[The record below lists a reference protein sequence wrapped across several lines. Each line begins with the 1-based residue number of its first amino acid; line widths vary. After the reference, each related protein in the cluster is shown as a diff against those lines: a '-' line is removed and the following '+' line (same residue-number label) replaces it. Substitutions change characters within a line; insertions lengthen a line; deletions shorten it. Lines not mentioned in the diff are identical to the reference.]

1 MLLISLLFAAAQDQK
16 LDNAVQSLTRSS
28 IELAEAAS
36 NYGALKV
43 IFGIFMVLVLVLVV
57 MFMYTIWN
65 LNKKISVVSES
76 SSKVTEF
83 FDGAADSTIGVTEA
97 QILIRREFN
106 CLGHILKY
114 AILRTRLENHIDNKE
129 SVIKKVDILVNN
141 EYSELCGLMSNFNC
155 DGKSLSTIFELQDNE
170 AIKDMVI
177 EQIYI
182 PKDQFS
188 ISNMDQSVS
197 MYLNG
202 LKLMYLK
209 NYNHGTKI
217 ITDH

>member
-1 MLLISLLFAAAQDQK
+1 MPLISLLFALAQDQK
-16 LDNAVQSLTRSS
+16 LDNAVQSLTKSS

-76 SSKVTEF
+76 SSKVISEF

-114 AILRTRLENHIDNKE
+114 AILRIRLENHIDNKE
-129 SVIKKVDILVNN
+129 SIVKKVDILVNN

-209 NYNHGTKI
+209 KL
-217 ITDH
+217 

>member
-1 MLLISLLFAAAQDQK
+1 MPLISLLLFAAAQDQK
-16 LDNAVQSLTRSS
+16 LDHAVQSLTRSS
-28 IELAEAAS
+28 LELAEAAS

-114 AILRTRLENHIDNKE
+114 AILRIRLENNIDKKE
-129 SVIKKVDILVNN
+129 LVIKKVDILVNN

-209 NYNHGTKI
+209 KL
-217 ITDH
+217 

>member
-1 MLLISLLFAAAQDQK
+1 MPLISLLFAAAQDQK

-114 AILRTRLENHIDNKE
+114 VILRIRLENHIDNKE

-197 MYLNG
+197 MYLNE

-209 NYNHGTKI
+209 KL
-217 ITDH
+217 

>member
-1 MLLISLLFAAAQDQK
+1 MPLISLLFAAAQDQK
-16 LDNAVQSLTRSS
+16 LDHAVQSLTRSS

-65 LNKKISVVSES
+65 LNKKVSVVSES

-83 FDGAADSTIGVTEA
+83 FEGAADSTIGVTEA

-106 CLGHILKY
+106 CLGYILKY
-114 AILRTRLENHIDNKE
+114 AILRIRLENHIDNKE

-209 NYNHGTKI
+209 KL
-217 ITDH
+217 

>member
-1 MLLISLLFAAAQDQK
+1 MPLISLLFAAAQDQK

-76 SSKVTEF
+76 SSKITEF

-106 CLGHILKY
+106 CLGYILKY
-114 AILRTRLENHIDNKE
+114 AILLIRLENHIDNKE

-155 DGKSLSTIFELQDNE
+155 NGKSLSTIFELQDNE

-209 NYNHGTKI
+209 KL
-217 ITDH
+217 

>member
-83 FDGAADSTIGVTEA
+83 FHGAADSTIGVTEA

-209 NYNHGTKI
+209 KL
-217 ITDH
+217 

>member
-1 MLLISLLFAAAQDQK
+1 MPLISLLFAAAQDQK

-76 SSKVTEF
+76 SSKITEF
-83 FDGAADSTIGVTEA
+83 FDGAADSIIGVTEA

-106 CLGHILKY
+106 CLGYILKY
-114 AILRTRLENHIDNKE
+114 AILRIRLENHIDNKE

-177 EQIYI
+177 EQIYL

-209 NYNHGTKI
+209 KL
-217 ITDH
+217 

>member
-1 MLLISLLFAAAQDQK
+1 MPLISLLFAAAQDQK

-76 SSKVTEF
+76 SSKITEF

-97 QILIRREFN
+97 QVLIRREFN
-106 CLGHILKY
+106 CLGYILKY
-114 AILRTRLENHIDNKE
+114 AILRIRLENHIDNKE

-155 DGKSLSTIFELQDNE
+155 DGKSLSTVFELQDNE

-209 NYNHGTKI
+209 KL
-217 ITDH
+217 

>member
-1 MLLISLLFAAAQDQK
+1 MLSMPLISFLFSTAQEDPK
-16 LDNAVQSLTRSS
+16 LDRAVQSLTQSS

-43 IFGIFMVLVLVLVV
+43 IFGIFLVLVLVMV
-57 MFMYTIWN
+57 IMFIYTIWN
-65 LNKKISVVSES
+65 LNKKISIVSES
-76 SSKVTEF
+76 SQRVEEF
-83 FDGAADSTIGVTEA
+83 FGGAADSTVGITEA
-97 QILIRREFN
+97 QILISKGFS
-106 CLGHILKY
+106 CLDRILKY
-114 AILRTRLENHIDNKE
+114 AILRIRFENHIDNKE
-129 SVIKKVDILVNN
+129 FTIKKVESLVNN
-141 EYSELCGLMSNFNC
+141 EYSELYELLSNFTC
-155 DGKSLSTIFELQDNE
+155 KGKSLSNIFEPQDNE
-170 AIKDMVI
+170 AIKDLVI

-209 NYNHGTKI
+209 KL
-217 ITDH
+217 

>member
-1 MLLISLLFAAAQDQK
+1 MPLISLLFAAAQDQK

-76 SSKVTEF
+76 SSKITEF

-106 CLGHILKY
+106 CLGYILKY
-114 AILRTRLENHIDNKE
+114 AILRIRLENHIDNKE
-129 SVIKKVDILVNN
+129 LVIKKVDILVNN

-155 DGKSLSTIFELQDNE
+155 DGKSLSTVFELQDNE

-209 NYNHGTKI
+209 KL
-217 ITDH
+217 

>member
-1 MLLISLLFAAAQDQK
+1 MPLISLLFAAAQDQK

-76 SSKVTEF
+76 SSKITEF

-106 CLGHILKY
+106 CLGYILKY
-114 AILRTRLENHIDNKE
+114 AILRIRLENHIDNKE

-170 AIKDMVI
+170 VIKDMVI

-209 NYNHGTKI
+209 KL
-217 ITDH
+217 

>member
-1 MLLISLLFAAAQDQK
+1 MLNAPLIALLSSFAQEDPK
-16 LDNAVQSLTRSS
+16 LDHVVQSLTKSS

-43 IFGIFMVLVLVLVV
+43 IFGIFMVMVLVMVV
-57 MFMYTIWN
+57 MFVYTIWN
-65 LNKKISVVSES
+65 LNKKVTVVSES
-76 SSKVTEF
+76 SQQVKEF
-83 FDGAADSTIGVTEA
+83 FDGAADSTIGITEA
-97 QILIRREFN
+97 QILVRREFN

-114 AILRTRLENHIDNKE
+114 AILRIRFENHIDNKE
-129 SVIKKVDILVNN
+129 STVKKVESLVNN
-141 EYSELCGLMSNFNC
+141 EYFELCGLLSNFTCN
-155 DGKSLSTIFELQDNE
+155 GKSLVNIFEPQDNE

-182 PKDQFS
+182 PKDQFT
-188 ISNMDQSVS
+188 ISNMDQSVG

-209 NYNHGTKI
+209 KL
-217 ITDH
+217 

>member
-1 MLLISLLFAAAQDQK
+1 MPLISLLFAAAQDQK

-76 SSKVTEF
+76 SSKITEF

-106 CLGHILKY
+106 CLGYILKY
-114 AILRTRLENHIDNKE
+114 AILRIRFENHIDNKE

-209 NYNHGTKI
+209 KL
-217 ITDH
+217 

>member
-1 MLLISLLFAAAQDQK
+1 MPLITFLFATTQDQK

-57 MFMYTIWN
+57 MFIYTIWN
-65 LNKKISVVSES
+65 LNKKISIVSES
-76 SSKVTEF
+76 SSKITEF
-83 FDGAADSTIGVTEA
+83 FDGAADSTIGITEA

-106 CLGHILKY
+106 CLGYILKY
-114 AILRTRLENHIDNKE
+114 VILRIRLENNIDNKE

-155 DGKSLSTIFELQDNE
+155 NGKSISTIFELQDNE

-209 NYNHGTKI
+209 KL
-217 ITDH
+217 

>member
-1 MLLISLLFAAAQDQK
+1 MPLITFLFATTQDQK

-57 MFMYTIWN
+57 MFIYTIWN

-83 FDGAADSTIGVTEA
+83 FDGAADSTIGITEA

-106 CLGHILKY
+106 CLGYILKY
-114 AILRTRLENHIDNKE
+114 AILRIRLENHIDNKE

-209 NYNHGTKI
+209 KL
-217 ITDH
+217 

>member
-57 MFMYTIWN
+57 MFIYTICN

-114 AILRTRLENHIDNKE
+114 VILRIRLENHIDNKE

-209 NYNHGTKI
+209 KL
-217 ITDH
+217 

>member
-1 MLLISLLFAAAQDQK
+1 MPLISLLFAAAQDQK
-16 LDNAVQSLTRSS
+16 LDYAVQSLTRSS

-43 IFGIFMVLVLVLVV
+43 IFGIFIVLVLVLIV

-76 SSKVTEF
+76 SNKVIKF
-83 FDGAADSTIGVTEA
+83 FDGAADSIIGVTEA

-106 CLGHILKY
+106 CLGYILKY
-114 AILRTRLENHIDNKE
+114 AILRIRLENHIDNKE

-155 DGKSLSTIFELQDNE
+155 NGKSLSTLFELQDNE
-170 AIKDMVI
+170 AVKDMVI

-202 LKLMYLK
+202 LKLMYIKKL
-209 NYNHGTKI
+209 
-217 ITDH
+217 

>member
-1 MLLISLLFAAAQDQK
+1 MPLISLLFAAAQDQK
-16 LDNAVQSLTRSS
+16 LDHAVQSLTRSS

-76 SSKVTEF
+76 SSKITEF

-97 QILIRREFN
+97 QILIRREYN

-114 AILRTRLENHIDNKE
+114 VILRKRLENHIDNKE

-209 NYNHGTKI
+209 KL
-217 ITDH
+217 

>member
-1 MLLISLLFAAAQDQK
+1 MPLISLLFAAAQDQK
-16 LDNAVQSLTRSS
+16 LDHAVQSLTRSS
-28 IELAEAAS
+28 LELAEAAS

-57 MFMYTIWN
+57 MFIYTIWN

-141 EYSELCGLMSNFNC
+141 EYSELCGLMSNFSC

-209 NYNHGTKI
+209 KL
-217 ITDH
+217 

>member
-1 MLLISLLFAAAQDQK
+1 MPLISLLFAAAQDQK
-16 LDNAVQSLTRSS
+16 LDHAVQSLTRSS

-106 CLGHILKY
+106 CLGYILKY
-114 AILRTRLENHIDNKE
+114 AILRIRLENHIDNKE
-129 SVIKKVDILVNN
+129 SVIKKIDILVNN

-188 ISNMDQSVS
+188 ISNMDQSIS

-202 LKLMYLK
+202 LKLMYIKKL
-209 NYNHGTKI
+209 
-217 ITDH
+217 

>member
-1 MLLISLLFAAAQDQK
+1 MLSMPLISFLFSTAQEDPK
-16 LDNAVQSLTRSS
+16 LDHAVQSLTKSS

-43 IFGIFMVLVLVLVV
+43 IFGIFMVLVLVMV
-57 MFMYTIWN
+57 MMFIYTIWN
-65 LNKKISVVSES
+65 LNKKISIVSES
-76 SSKVTEF
+76 SQHVEEF
-83 FDGAADSTIGVTEA
+83 FDGAADSMVGITEA

-114 AILRTRLENHIDNKE
+114 AILRIRLENHIDNKE
-129 SVIKKVDILVNN
+129 STIKKVESLVNN
-141 EYSELCGLMSNFNC
+141 EYSELCGGLLSNFTCN
-155 DGKSLSTIFELQDNE
+155 GKSLSNIFEPQDIE
-170 AIKDMVI
+170 AIKDLVI

-197 MYLNG
+197 IYLNE
-202 LKLMYLK
+202 LKLIYLK
-209 NYNHGTKI
+209 KL
-217 ITDH
+217 

>member
-1 MLLISLLFAAAQDQK
+1 MPLISLLFALAQDQK
-16 LDNAVQSLTRSS
+16 LDNAVQSLTKSS

-43 IFGIFMVLVLVLVV
+43 IFGIFMVLILVLVV

-76 SSKVTEF
+76 SSKINEF

-106 CLGHILKY
+106 CLGYILKY
-114 AILRTRLENHIDNKE
+114 AILRIRLENHIDNKE
-129 SVIKKVDILVNN
+129 SIVKKVDILVNN

-202 LKLMYLK
+202 FKLMYLK
-209 NYNHGTKI
+209 KL
-217 ITDH
+217 

>member
-1 MLLISLLFAAAQDQK
+1 MLLTLLFAAAQDQK

-114 AILRTRLENHIDNKE
+114 VILRIRLENHIDNKE

-197 MYLNG
+197 MYLNE

-209 NYNHGTKI
+209 KL
-217 ITDH
+217 

>member
-1 MLLISLLFAAAQDQK
+1 MPLISLLFAAAKDQK

-76 SSKVTEF
+76 SSKITEF

-106 CLGHILKY
+106 CLGYILKY
-114 AILRTRLENHIDNKE
+114 AILRIRLENHIDNKE

-141 EYSELCGLMSNFNC
+141 EYSELCGLISNFNC

-209 NYNHGTKI
+209 KL
-217 ITDH
+217 

>member
-1 MLLISLLFAAAQDQK
+1 MPLISLLFAAAQDQK
-16 LDNAVQSLTRSS
+16 LDHAVQSLTRSS

-106 CLGHILKY
+106 CLGYILKY
-114 AILRTRLENHIDNKE
+114 AILRIRLENHIDNKE

-209 NYNHGTKI
+209 KL
-217 ITDH
+217 

>member
-1 MLLISLLFAAAQDQK
+1 MPLISLLFAAAQDQK

-57 MFMYTIWN
+57 MFIYTIWN

-106 CLGHILKY
+106 CLGYILKY
-114 AILRTRLENHIDNKE
+114 AILRIRLENHIDNKE

-155 DGKSLSTIFELQDNE
+155 DGKSLSTILELQDNE

-209 NYNHGTKI
+209 KL
-217 ITDH
+217 

>member
-1 MLLISLLFAAAQDQK
+1 MPLISLLFAAAQDQK

-76 SSKVTEF
+76 SSKITEF

-106 CLGHILKY
+106 CLGYILKY
-114 AILRTRLENHIDNKE
+114 AILRIRLENHIDNKE

-141 EYSELCGLMSNFNC
+141 EYSELCGLVSNFNC

-209 NYNHGTKI
+209 KL
-217 ITDH
+217 

>member
-114 AILRTRLENHIDNKE
+114 VILRIRLENHIDNKE

-155 DGKSLSTIFELQDNE
+155 NGKSLSTIFELQDNE
-170 AIKDMVI
+170 EIKDMVI

-209 NYNHGTKI
+209 KL
-217 ITDH
+217 

>member
-1 MLLISLLFAAAQDQK
+1 MPLITFLFATTQDLK

-57 MFMYTIWN
+57 MFIYTIWN
-65 LNKKISVVSES
+65 LNKKISAVSES
-76 SSKVTEF
+76 SHKVSEF
-83 FDGAADSTIGVTEA
+83 FDGAADSTIGITEA

-114 AILRTRLENHIDNKE
+114 VILCIRLENHIDNKE
-129 SVIKKVDILVNN
+129 SVVKKVDILVNN
-141 EYSELCGLMSNFNC
+141 EYSELCGLMSNFTC
-155 DGKSLSTIFELQDNE
+155 DGKPLSTIFELQDNE

-188 ISNMDQSVS
+188 ISNMDQLVS

-209 NYNHGTKI
+209 KL
-217 ITDH
+217 

>member
-1 MLLISLLFAAAQDQK
+1 MPLISLLFAAAQDQK

-76 SSKVTEF
+76 SSKITEF
-83 FDGAADSTIGVTEA
+83 FGGAADSTIGVTEA

-106 CLGHILKY
+106 CLGYILKY
-114 AILRTRLENHIDNKE
+114 AILRIRLENHIDNKE

-209 NYNHGTKI
+209 KL
-217 ITDH
+217 

>member
-106 CLGHILKY
+106 CLGYILKY
-114 AILRTRLENHIDNKE
+114 AILRIRLENHIDNKE

-197 MYLNG
+197 MYLNE

-209 NYNHGTKI
+209 KL
-217 ITDH
+217 

>member
-1 MLLISLLFAAAQDQK
+1 MFNAPLIALLSSFAQEDQK
-16 LDNAVQSLTRSS
+16 LNHAVQSLTKSS

-43 IFGIFMVLVLVLVV
+43 IFGIFMVLVLVMVV
-57 MFMYTIWN
+57 MFIYTIWN
-65 LNKKISVVSES
+65 LNKKVSVVSES
-76 SSKVTEF
+76 SQQVKEF
-83 FDGAADSTIGVTEA
+83 FEGAADSTIGITEA

-106 CLGHILKY
+106 SLGHILKY
-114 AILRTRLENHIDNKE
+114 AILRIRFENHIDNKE
-129 SVIKKVDILVNN
+129 SVVKKVDSLVNN
-141 EYSELCGLMSNFNC
+141 EYFELCGLLSNFTCN
-155 DGKSLSTIFELQDNE
+155 GKSLANIFEPQDNE

-182 PKDQFS
+182 PKDQFT
-188 ISNMDQSVS
+188 ISNMDQSVG

-209 NYNHGTKI
+209 KL
-217 ITDH
+217 

>member
-1 MLLISLLFAAAQDQK
+1 MPLISLLFAAAQDQK

-106 CLGHILKY
+106 CLGYILKY
-114 AILRTRLENHIDNKE
+114 AILRIRLENHIDNKE

-177 EQIYI
+177 EQIYLS
-182 PKDQFS
+182 KDQFS

-209 NYNHGTKI
+209 KL
-217 ITDH
+217 

>member
-1 MLLISLLFAAAQDQK
+1 MPLISLLFAAAQDQK

-65 LNKKISVVSES
+65 LNKKISIVSES
-76 SSKVTEF
+76 SSKITEF

-106 CLGHILKY
+106 CLGYILKY
-114 AILRTRLENHIDNKE
+114 AILRIRLENHIDNKE

-188 ISNMDQSVS
+188 LSNMDQSVS

-209 NYNHGTKI
+209 KL
-217 ITDH
+217 

>member
-1 MLLISLLFAAAQDQK
+1 MPLISLLFAAAQDQK

-65 LNKKISVVSES
+65 LNKKISIVSES

-97 QILIRREFN
+97 QILIRMEFN

-114 AILRTRLENHIDNKE
+114 AILRIRLENNIDNKE

-209 NYNHGTKI
+209 KL
-217 ITDH
+217 